1 MMKLILGFNDE
12 AAAAIEKGA
21 DVEEIAGLPV
31 REKIG
36 RFKYVEENSTDE
48 EFGLLQTEISAE
60 LDELLNK
67 EED

>member
-12 AAAAIEKGA
+12 AANAIEKGA
-21 DVEEIAGLPV
+21 DIEAVDELRV

-36 RFKYVEENSTDE
+36 RFKYVEENRTDE
-48 EFGLLQTEISAE
+48 EFGHIRTEISAE
-60 LDELLNK
+60 LAELLNK